1 MNNERLETIQSTL
14 RQLGLQGW
22 LLYSFRDSNPIATR
36 MLGLTPEVH
45 QSRRWACLIPA
56 EGPVRGLTHRIEP
69 HIGRMIPGEVI
80 EYSTHQEFEK
90 GLATLVDGLE
100 RVAMEYSPRNAIPVI
115 SKVDAGTI
123 ELVEAGGVE
132 VVSSGALI
140 AHLEARLNREQQE
153 SALRAGKAVRDVMMA
168 AFALIRDRVSSST
181 ALTEYD
187 VQRFILE
194 EFERRGLETDH
205 PPIVGVGP
213 NSANPHYEPAAEG
226 SSPIRL
232 GDFVLIDLWAREKDA
247 RSIFGDITWTGFVG
261 ESVPSEHAEVFAIVA
276 RARDAAFE
284 RVVEA
289 MSTDTAITGA
299 DLDDAARAV
308 IVDAGYGEY
317 FVHRTG
323 HSITTEL
330 HGAGANLDNY
340 ETRDTRPILRSTSFS
355 IEPGI
360 YLTGRFGIRSELDV
374 LITDEG
380 EVIATSDPVQQEIVA
395 ILATDTTDHATA
407 DAGAAIDT
415 GASINAD
422 ATRNS

>member
-1 MNNERLETIQSTL
+1 MNTERLESIQSTL
-14 RQLGLQGW
+14 RQLGLHGW

-36 MLGLTPEVH
+36 MIGLTPEVH
-45 QSRRWACLIPA
+45 QSRRWACMIPA

-69 HIGRMIPGEVI
+69 HIARMVPGEVI
-80 EYSTHQEFEK
+80 EYSTHEEFER
-90 GLATLVDGLE
+90 GLGELVGGLE
-100 RVAMEYSPRNAIPVI
+100 SVAMEYSHRNAIPVI
-115 SKVDAGTI
+115 SKVDAGTV
-123 ELVEAGGVE
+123 ELVQAAGVT

-140 AHLEARLNREQQE
+140 AHLEARLTHEQQE
-153 SALRAGKAVRDVMMA
+153 SALRAGKAVRDVMTA
-168 AFALIRDRVSSST
+168 AFALIRDRVTSSM
-181 ALTEYD
+181 ALNEYD

-213 NSANPHYEPAAEG
+213 NSANPHYEPTATD
-226 SSPIRL
+226 SSPIRH
-232 GDFVLIDLWAREKDA
+232 GDFVLIDLWARENDA
-247 RSIFGDITWTGFVG
+247 TSVYGDITWTGFVG
-261 ESVPSEHAEVFAIVA
+261 EEAPPEFVEVFEIVRA
-276 RARDAAFE
+276 ARDAAFD
-284 RVVEA
+284 RAVAA
-289 MSTDTAITGA
+289 MADDEPITGA

-308 IVDAGYGEY
+308 IVDAGYGQY

-360 YLTGRFGIRSELDV
+360 YLPGRFGIRSELDV

-395 ILATDTTDHATA
+395 ILAPQPATA
-407 DAGAAIDT
+407 DA
-415 GASINAD
+415 
-422 ATRNS
+422 NS

>member
-1 MNNERLETIQSTL
+1 MNTERLESIQSTL
-14 RQLGLQGW
+14 RQLGLEGW

-36 MLGLTPEVH
+36 MLGLTPELH

-69 HIGRMIPGEVI
+69 HIARMVPGDVI
-80 EYSTHQEFEK
+80 EYSTHQEFER
-90 GLATLVDGLE
+90 GLGSLLAGLGQ
-100 RVAMEYSPRNAIPVI
+100 VAMEYSHHNAIPVI
-115 SKVDAGTI
+115 SRVDAGTV
-123 ELVEAGGVE
+123 ELVEAAGVQ

-140 AHLEARLNREQQE
+140 AHLEARLDSAQQE
-153 SALRAGKAVRDVMMA
+153 SALRAGRAVREVMMA
-168 AFALIRDRVSSST
+168 AFSLIRDRIANAT
-181 ALTEYD
+181 ALNEYD

-213 NSANPHYEPAAEG
+213 NSANPHYEPTADG
-226 SSPIRL
+226 SSPIRV

-247 RSIFGDITWTGFVG
+247 TSVFGDITWTGFVG
-261 ESVPSEHAEVFAIVA
+261 ESVPAEHAEVFDVVR
-276 RARDAAFE
+276 RARDAAFD
-284 RVVEA
+284 RAVVA
-289 MSTDTAITGA
+289 MAGDEAITGA

-308 IVDAGYGEY
+308 ITEAGYGEY

-374 LITDEG
+374 LITDDG
-380 EVIATSDPVQQEIVA
+380 EVIATSDPVQEEIVA
-395 ILATDTTDHATA
+395 ILAPVP
-407 DAGAAIDT
+407 AA
-415 GASINAD
+415 
-422 ATRNS
+422 

>member
-1 MNNERLETIQSTL
+1 MNTERLESIQSTL
-14 RQLGLQGW
+14 RQLGLEGW

-56 EGPVRGLTHRIEP
+56 EGRVRGLTHRIEP
-69 HIGRMIPGEVI
+69 HIARMMPGDVI
-80 EYSTHQEFEK
+80 EYSTHQEFER
-90 GLATLVDGLE
+90 GLGSLLAGLGQ
-100 RVAMEYSPRNAIPVI
+100 VAMEYSHHNAIPVI
-115 SKVDAGTI
+115 SRVDAGTV
-123 ELVEAGGVE
+123 ELVEATGVQ

-140 AHLEARLNREQQE
+140 AHLEARLDSAQQE
-153 SALRAGKAVRDVMMA
+153 SALRAGRAVREVMMA
-168 AFALIRDRVSSST
+168 SFSLIRDRIANAT
-181 ALTEYD
+181 ALNEYD

-213 NSANPHYEPAAEG
+213 NSANPHYEPTAEG

-247 RSIFGDITWTGFVG
+247 TSVFGDITWTGFVG
-261 ESVPSEHAEVFAIVA
+261 ESVPTEHAEVFDVVR
-276 RARDAAFE
+276 RARDAAFD
-284 RVVEA
+284 RAVVA
-289 MSTDTAITGA
+289 MAGDEAITGA

-308 IVDAGYGEY
+308 ITEAGYGEY

-374 LITDEG
+374 LITDDG
-380 EVIATSDPVQQEIVA
+380 EVIATSDPVQEEIVA
-395 ILATDTTDHATA
+395 ILAPVP
-407 DAGAAIDT
+407 AA
-415 GASINAD
+415 
-422 ATRNS
+422 